1 MFVSF
6 HSQCNSYLLPR
17 VLDSKLPYHLV
28 ARNFNV
34 ELYKNNSLEKTFQLH
49 EYATTARISLS
60 NKYYI
65 VATKRR
71 LVKLGI
77 SSPVEWKI
85 SNVRS
90 ILLFNEHY
98 IFAFTHNEL
107 VVCDF
112 ISDSIVQRIN
122 VEGTAPATN
131 LSNSISC
138 LMQH

>member
-17 VLDSKLPYHLV
+17 VLDSRLPYHLV
-28 ARNFNV
+28 TRNFNV
-34 ELYKNNSLEKTFQLH
+34 ELYKGNSLEKTFQLH

-71 LVKLGI
+71 LVKLGL
-77 SSPVEWKI
+77 SSPIEWKI

-90 ILLFNEHY
+90 ILLYN
-98 IFAFTHNEL
+98 
-107 VVCDF
+107 
-112 ISDSIVQRIN
+112 
-122 VEGTAPATN
+122 
-131 LSNSISC
+131 
-138 LMQH
+138 